1 MVWKFALAATTAFI
15 GVQAAVKTNYASTVD
30 PLNVVL
36 PDIPQTTSL
45 DEAVQC
51 TYYNSPNA
59 IVPAEWPTVWGSA
72 TSNGMNTS
80 AEFTALY
87 NSIDWTKVPNFPVRK
102 LSAAGGLDMTGYDNV
117 NDPACWWSSTTC
129 KTPKTAGIN
138 GDLYACPEP
147 EVWGITFD
155 DGPNCSHNA
164 FYDFLEKEKQ
174 KATMFYIGS
183 NVVNWPYG
191 ALRGVKDGHHIAG
204 HTWSHKMM
212 TTLTNQEV
220 LAELY
225 YTQKAIKHVT
235 GVTPKHWRPALGDL
249 DDRVRWIATQ
259 LDLTAILWNLDTFDW
274 AANVQAGVTE
284 QTVDDHYQEYI
295 KMGTNG
301 TFANSGNIVLSHEI
315 NAMTM
320 NFFMKH
326 YPAIKKA
333 YTHVMDVATCM
344 NITQPYAENAVVF
357 PTFDQAVGTSS
368 NSSSSGTIPGAA
380 KASTTGSSAASGSVT
395 FNGPLFIAA
404 LFGLLALV

>member
-1 MVWKFALAATTAFI
+1 
-15 GVQAAVKTNYASTVD
+15 
-30 PLNVVL
+30 
-36 PDIPQTTSL
+36 
-45 DEAVQC
+45 
-51 TYYNSPNA
+51 
-59 IVPAEWPTVWGSA
+59 
-72 TSNGMNTS
+72 
-80 AEFTALY
+80 
-87 NSIDWTKVPNFPVRK
+87 
-102 LSAAGGLDMTGYDNV
+102 
-117 NDPACWWSSTTC
+117 
-129 KTPKTAGIN
+129 
-138 GDLYACPEP
+138 
-147 EVWGITFD
+147 
-155 DGPNCSHNA
+155 
-164 FYDFLEKEKQ
+164 
-174 KATMFYIGS
+174 
-183 NVVNWPYG
+183 
-191 ALRGVKDGHHIAG
+191 
-204 HTWSHKMM
+204 
-212 TTLTNQEV
+212 
-220 LAELY
+220 
-225 YTQKAIKHVT
+225 
-235 GVTPKHWRPALGDL
+235 ALGDL